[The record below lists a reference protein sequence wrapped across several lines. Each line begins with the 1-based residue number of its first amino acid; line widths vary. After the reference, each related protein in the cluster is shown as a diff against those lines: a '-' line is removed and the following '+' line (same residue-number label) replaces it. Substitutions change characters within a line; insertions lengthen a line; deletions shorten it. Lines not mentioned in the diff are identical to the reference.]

1 MPLVC
6 ERDRENFNK
15 TSVGLNGCVWVCMF
29 TFRWV
34 RVNVAFVSIVV
45 VHWEN
50 GETSFVSQS
59 YLLSLS
65 HIHSYHA
72 RMTEI
77 TLYGWLP

>member
-1 MPLVC
+1 MCGFVC
-6 ERDRENFNK
+6 LLLDGY
-15 TSVGLNGCVWVCMF
+15 VLMF
-29 TFRWV
+29 V
-34 RVNVAFVSIVV
+34 FVSIVV